1 MGQLYSTGSGVDQDY
16 TKAVFWYRKAA
27 KQHDGKAQDRLGG
40 MYAEGKGVTKNLVQ
54 AYAWLAVA
62 IDNGNKES
70 GRLQKK

>member
-1 MGQLYSTGSGVDQDY
+1 
-16 TKAVFWYRKAA
+16 
-27 KQHDGKAQDRLGG
+27 

-70 GRLQKK
+70 GRLQKKIEKQLTASELNKAQALATRYINSYGKIDK